1 MFSFSSARNIYWNT
15 NDQLENNMNEQR
27 RQIFLHKTSPTFAK
41 KFFDMF
47 PNEQQI
53 PYDDELLS
61 PMARRAKAIIKGDP
75 REFMG

>member
-1 MFSFSSARNIYWNT
+1 
-15 NDQLENNMNEQR
+15 MNQQQR

-41 KFFDMF
+41 KFSEMF
-47 PNEQQI
+47 PNEQYS
-53 PYDDELLS
+53 PYDQDRLS